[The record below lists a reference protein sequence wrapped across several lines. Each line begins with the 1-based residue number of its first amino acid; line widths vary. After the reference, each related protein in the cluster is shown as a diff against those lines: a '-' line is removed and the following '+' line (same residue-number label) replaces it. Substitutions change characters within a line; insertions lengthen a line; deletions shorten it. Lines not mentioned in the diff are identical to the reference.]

1 MFRET
6 LLSRVALPKRESPFR
21 TTRRGAAV
29 AVERPDMR
37 AMVLAACRTLVPL
50 VPMAAGRAGA
60 RGTGRTQRGRGGGG
74 GSSRGGAGAGR
85 GGRGPPRPSRG
96 EAAGET
102 GGVGRPSPRWGW
114 DQRADAKSEARRGVS
129 TSAPVRDALF
139 SGNGDVPSSSSP
151 DDAPQRVSK
160 LMAWRGLCSRREAE
174 ELISRG
180 VVTVDGAVAKQ
191 GDKALSDA
199 RIEIAD
205 AAGARWLR
213 SKITVVLNKPVGFVS
228 NLPGPGEREASELVT
243 GRNAF
248 RESDREGLLD
258 ALDETNDVG
267 KAGRA
272 PGVSGLTKLNV
283 CGRLDKDSR
292 GLLVLTQDGV
302 LARAVIGGNEI
313 PKTYVVRLDRP
324 VTDEQ
329 VRVLN
334 GPVSLEGV
342 SLLPMKVERAPFAP
356 DVLRF
361 TLREGKNRQIRRV
374 CDAAGLRVV
383 DLERVKVGGCELGD
397 LPEGAWRLMTDAE
410 RESLRAAGGAARG
423 EGRARAGPGGRG
435 RRRL

>member
-1 MFRET
+1 
-6 LLSRVALPKRESPFR
+6 
-21 TTRRGAAV
+21 
-29 AVERPDMR
+29 
-37 AMVLAACRTLVPL
+37 
-50 VPMAAGRAGA
+50 
-60 RGTGRTQRGRGGGG
+60 
-74 GSSRGGAGAGR
+74 
-85 GGRGPPRPSRG
+85 
-96 EAAGET
+96 
-102 GGVGRPSPRWGW
+102 
-114 DQRADAKSEARRGVS
+114 VS

-180 VVTVDGAVAKQ
+180 VVTVDGAVARQ

-199 RIEIAD
+199 RIDIAD

-243 GRNAF
+243 ARNAAS
-248 RESDREGLLD
+248 ESDRRGLLD
-258 ALDETNDVG
+258 ALDETNDDE
-267 KAGRA
+267 KARA
-272 PGVSGLTKLNV
+272 PGVGLTKLNV

-334 GPVSLEGV
+334 GPVSLEGAR
-342 SLLPMKVERAPFAP
+342 LLPMKVERAPRAP